1 MQPNGL
7 DDAHRWLEDY
17 TRRVTET
24 QRRTEQVQEQLRNA
38 RATATSPDGAV
49 SVVLAPG
56 GRLESLK
63 LTPQAMQLGHE
74 RLSATITQTIR
85 SAHEDA
91 AAQTQEAL
99 LPLVGESDA
108 MDFLRDQIN
117 TAMADDPALAEDD
130 SAERPDGARNHH
142 EDEGDDDDY
151 FNGGSY
157 LR

>member
-1 MQPNGL
+1 MQPHGFGE
-7 DDAHRWLEDY
+7 AHRRLEDY
-17 TRRVTET
+17 TRRVAEI
-24 QRRTEQVQEQLRNA
+24 QRRAEQVQEQIKSA
-38 RATATSPDGAV
+38 RARSTSPDGIV
-49 SVVLAPG
+49 TVVLAPG

-63 LTPQAMQLGHE
+63 LSPEAMRLGHE
-74 RLSATITQTIR
+74 QLAATITQTIR

-117 TAMADDPALAEDD
+117 SAMADDPGAAQGEETARAGEDPP
-130 SAERPDGARNHH
+130 ARPD
-142 EDEGDDDDY
+142 EDDDY
-151 FNGGSY
+151 FDGGSF